1 MTIIL
6 FIVVLAILILT
17 HEIGHFVTAKFF
29 GVRVDEFGLGL
40 PPRVWGIKKGE
51 TIYSINAL
59 PLGGFVKIFGEDPNE
74 ENTTGPDSARSFIH
88 RPKWAQAIILAAG
101 VTLNL
106 ALAWIL
112 ISINLG
118 VGMPAGLEGLPQGLK
133 IKNESLTVVNVL
145 KDSPAAKAGLKVG
158 DQLISLSAG
167 QEKINNLSVESVHD
181 FTKKFPNQAVKI
193 EYKRKDVN
201 SSVTASPKTGVTGDG
216 AAIGI
221 ATQKIGII
229 SANWWQT
236 PFYGLFFTYHLIGNT
251 FLAFSD
257 FFSNIFTTGK
267 EALGAIAGP
276 IGIYSLIDSASQLGF
291 VYLLNFIAL
300 ISVNLAILNLLP
312 FPALDGGR
320 ILFVI
325 IEAII
330 RRPIKPIIA
339 NTLNSIGFALLILL
353 MVVIAVSDIF
363 KLLWPRSAFA
373 IR

>member
-1 MTIIL
+1 
-6 FIVVLAILILT
+6 V
-17 HEIGHFVTAKFF
+17 
-29 GVRVDEFGLGL
+29 FGLTNLALVYHLAFGGFK
-40 PPRVWGIKKGE
+40 RGE

-74 ENTTGPDSARSFIH
+74 ENTTGPDSARSFVH

-106 ALAWIL
+106 VLAWIL

-118 VGMPAGLEGLPQGLK
+118 VGMPAGLDGLPQGLK
-133 IKNESLTVVNVL
+133 VRNESLTVVNVL

-167 QEKINNLSVESVHD
+167 QEKIDQLSVEAVHD
-181 FTKKFPNQAVKI
+181 FTKKFPNQAVEV
-193 EYKRKDVN
+193 EYERKDLKN
-201 SSVTASPKTGVTGDG
+201 TISVIPKIGVTGDG

-229 SANWWQT
+229 SASWWQA
-236 PFYGLFFTYHLIGNT
+236 PFYGLFFTYHLIVNT

-339 NTLNSIGFALLILL
+339 NTLNGIGFALLILL

-363 KLLWPRSAFA
+363 KLL
-373 IR
+373 